1 MKKIYLSILSV
12 ALISGL
18 NAQIKQTNGP
28 KVRSND
34 RTEMKPKNPVANSEK
49 AVSIWESTF
58 GDATEWILD
67 HDATACDLDWQIGT
81 NSCAGFYPLGD
92 IVSTTASDG
101 WALLDSD
108 NYGGETGGVEVEDS
122 WLTMANPVDL
132 SSTPNVVVEYET
144 YYRSFNAEKCYVV
157 VGFGDGTG
165 PGSVVWPDLDPTTDI
180 SAMSNVFAPYDFAS
194 GDASDNP
201 SVTQINISPALVGA
215 SATDLANVYIR
226 LNWTGTWGYA
236 WFVDDFKII
245 EQPANDIQMLSAY
258 IMGENNSGLEYG
270 RNPIN
275 QMDVNW
281 QVGASVFNFGS
292 ADATNVKMLADFGG
306 FISTTIDPLLENDS
320 TRVYENIESPALS
333 AGVYTGYYTA
343 VCDEE
348 QGGASFGNNA
358 LERTFAVTD
367 SPNMLYSTDGI
378 DVYPAADAVL
388 GSIGTD
394 SFTDGE
400 DGLVM
405 TSLYHIKNATEVS
418 GIQVVLAAGTVAGAE
433 VYGSIMD
440 TALFWSGNMS
450 PLYAALPGIV
460 TQADITAGFMN
471 VYFDG
476 PINLP
481 VGIYYA
487 AIDCYSNFNSAD
499 IVVYDDQT
507 VAQPADASAI
517 YIAGAATPGPYTNG
531 DALGI
536 RLLMGSDW
544 GAGIEVNALEGVSV
558 YPNPSQGIVN
568 ISNNNNASNA
578 IVVYDML
585 GQVILTKEANT
596 ATTLDL
602 SENGTGVYLVEVSNN
617 DGSMVERVVIK

>member
-12 ALISGL
+12 ALFSGL

-28 KVRSND
+28 TVRSKSHK
-34 RTEMKPKNPVANSEK
+34 EVKPTIQSTNTEK
-49 AVSIWESTF
+49 AVTIWQSTF

-67 HDATACDLDWQIGT
+67 HDAADCSLDWLIGN
-81 NSCAGFYPLGD
+81 NSCAGFYPIAD
-92 IVSTTASDG
+92 ISSTSASDG
-101 WALLDSD
+101 WAMLDSD
-108 NYGGETGGVEVEDS
+108 NYGGETGGVDVEDS
-122 WLTMANPVDL
+122 WLTMANSVDL
-132 SSTPNVVVEYET
+132 TTTPNVVVEYET

-165 PGSVVWPDLDPTTDI
+165 PASVVWPDLGPTTDI

-194 GDASDNP
+194 GDATDNP
-201 SVTQINISPALVGA
+201 SVTQVNISPALVGA
-215 SATDLANVYIR
+215 SPAQLANVYIR

-245 EQPANDIQMLSAY
+245 EQPEYDIQMLSAY
-258 IMGENNSGLEYG
+258 IIGENNSGLEYG

-275 QMDVNW
+275 QMDANW
-281 QVGASVFNFGS
+281 VVGASVFNFGS
-292 ADATNVKMLADFGG
+292 ADATNVKMLANFGD
-306 FISTTIDPLLENDS
+306 FISTTLDPLLENDS
-320 TRVYENIESPALS
+320 TRVYENTESPVLS
-333 AGVYTGYYTA
+333 AGVYTGSYTA

-348 QGGASFGNNA
+348 LGGASFGNNV

-367 SPNMLYSTDGI
+367 APNMLYSTDGI

-388 GSIGTD
+388 GLIGTD

-405 TSLYHIKNATEVS
+405 TSLYHIKSATEVS
-418 GIQVVLAAGTVAGAE
+418 GIQVVLAAGTVVGAE

-440 TALFWSGNMS
+440 TALFWAGNMS
-450 PLYAALPGIV
+450 PLYAALPGTV
-460 TQADITAGFMN
+460 TQEDITAGFMN

-487 AIDCYSNFNSAD
+487 AIDCYSNGNSTD
-499 IVVYDDQT
+499 IVIYDDQT
-507 VAQPADASAI
+507 VAQPFDASAI

-544 GAGIEVNALEGVSV
+544 GAGIEENALEGVSI

-568 ISNNNNASNA
+568 VSNNNNASNA

-602 SENGTGVYLVEVSNN
+602 SGNGTGVYLVEVSNN
-617 DGSMVERVVIK
+617 NGSMVERVVIK